1 MDIEITLRREP
12 NSKRTANRL
21 YVYSGVG
28 SVKSIVQDFPDTP
41 DGMEEAKKCYN
52 DTLASI
58 RKTGQIGETLLKEIV
73 SVDKKESE

>member
-12 NSKRTANRL
+12 NSKRTASRL

-28 SVKSIVQDFPDTP
+28 SVKSIINDYPDTLE
-41 DGMEEAKKCYN
+41 GLEEAKKCYN

-58 RKTGQIGETLLKEIV
+58 RKTGQIGETLLKEVV
-73 SVDKKESE
+73 SVDKKEGE